1 MKNVFLV
8 ALCLACSLSATAQS
22 LSGLCMLS
30 ASRHNDEVPGWQV
43 VLASSSCDKAGE
55 NCNTNNSTMP
65 ANRWTGISAESLEK
79 DGTNLTATLH
89 GDAGDLTC
97 SGLVHDH
104 ALSGRY
110 DFVPSQTFLSQMQTL
125 GFDGITPQKQLS
137 FLMLDV
143 SATWVKQ
150 MKDLGVLD
158 LTTNKLISLRAL
170 RVDADYIR
178 AMANAGYPEL
188 HAGRLIEMK
197 AVGVTPERARE
208 AKDLG
213 FAPTEHELVQMSIF
227 HIDRAFVERMRAR
240 GLNDLTLDK
249 LIKIKI
255 FKVDE

>member
-1 MKNVFLV
+1 MKNLFLA
-8 ALCLACSLSATAQS
+8 ALYLACSALAGAQS

-30 ASRHNDEVPGWQV
+30 ASRHNNGGAGWQV
-43 VLASSSCDKAGE
+43 MLASS
-55 NCNTNNSTMP
+55 NCGKGDDNCTSNSSTMV
-65 ANRWTGISAESLEK
+65 ADRWTGVSPELLEK
-79 DGTNLTATLH
+79 EGTTATANLH

-97 SGLVHDH
+97 SGQVHDH

-110 DFVPSQTFLSQMQTL
+110 AFMPSQPFLDQMRAL

-143 SATWVKQ
+143 NTTWARRLKEI
-150 MKDLGVLD
+150 GVLD
-158 LTTNKLISLRAL
+158 LSTDKLMALKAL
-170 RVDADYIR
+170 RVDGDYIQ
-178 AMANAGYPEL
+178 AMAKAGYPEL

-208 AKDLG
+208 AKELG
-213 FAPTEHELVQMSIF
+213 FAPTERELIQMSIF

>member
-1 MKNVFLV
+1 MNTVFLA
-8 ALCLACSLSATAQS
+8 ALCLACSATATAQS
-22 LSGLCMLS
+22 LSGLCILS
-30 ASRHNDEVPGWQV
+30 ASHHSNGVSGWQV
-43 VLASSSCDKAGE
+43 VLAASNCDKGGD
-55 NCNTNNSTMP
+55 NCNTNSSTMV
-65 ANRWTGISAESLEK
+65 ADRWTGVSPELLEK

-110 DFVPSQTFLSQMQTL
+110 DFVPSQPFLDQMRTL

-143 SATWVKQ
+143 NTTWAKQ
-150 MKDLGVLD
+150 LKDLGVLD
-158 LTTNKLISLRAL
+158 LSTNKLMALRAL
-170 RVDADYIR
+170 RVDADYIQG
-178 AMANAGYPEL
+178 MARAGYPEL
-188 HAGRLIEMK
+188 HAGRLTEMK
-197 AVGVTPERARE
+197 AVGVTPEKARE
-208 AKDLG
+208 AKELG
-213 FAPTEHELVQMSIF
+213 FAPTEHELIQMSIF
-227 HIDRAFVERMRAR
+227 HIDRAFVEKMRAR